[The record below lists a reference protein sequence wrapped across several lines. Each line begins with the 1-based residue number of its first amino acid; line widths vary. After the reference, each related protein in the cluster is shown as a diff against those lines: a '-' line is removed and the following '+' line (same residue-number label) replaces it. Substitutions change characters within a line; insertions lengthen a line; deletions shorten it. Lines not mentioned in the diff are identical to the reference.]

1 MDKLDYAVLN
11 VLNEQEANSK
21 LKAISIADILE
32 ELSVNEKT
40 LARRIKAINEQG
52 YIEQGLKVGKAYTYY
67 ITESGKNI
75 LEEALK

>member
-11 VLNEQEANSK
+11 ILIEQGANSK

-52 YIEQGLKVGKAYTYY
+52 YIELGLKAGKAYTYY
-67 ITESGKNI
+67 ITDSGKNA